1 MNDQY
6 GFGVVPALIASLL
19 ALPFSSAGAL
29 GATAHVTGSVS
40 IRERIALPPGYVLR
54 VELRDISRQDAPSEE
69 ISSVELRPRH
79 QPPIRYSL
87 RFDRRRINPAS
98 LYSVSARILIDR
110 RLAFISDQINPVLT
124 RGRPDSADIMLRS
137 VGRR

>member
-1 MNDQY
+1 MKKHS
-6 GFGVVPALIASLL
+6 GFTALIACLL

-29 GATAHVTGSVS
+29 GATGRVTGSVS

-54 VELRDISRQDAPSEE
+54 VELRDISRQDAPSEG

-87 RFDRRRINPAS
+87 RYDPRRINPAAI
-98 LYSVSARILIDR
+98 YSVSARILIDG
-110 RLAFISDQINPVLT
+110 RLAFISDRINAVIT
-124 RGRPDSADIMLRS
+124 RGGSNRADILLRS